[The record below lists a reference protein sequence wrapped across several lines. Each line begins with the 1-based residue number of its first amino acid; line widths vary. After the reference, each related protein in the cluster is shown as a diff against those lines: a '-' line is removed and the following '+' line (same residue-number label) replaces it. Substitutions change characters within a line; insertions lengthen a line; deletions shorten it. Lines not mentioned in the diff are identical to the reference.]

1 MNKGFISLPFI
12 VLLVVLVGGA
22 VVWWAM
28 TQKPSAST
36 TSTLNESVSQ
46 SQNAHPDNFSTEI
59 KSVINKDSNGTV
71 VKTNNGF
78 SFTISPLWRAQ
89 EELRDGF
96 WRVWIER
103 IGVGSTF
110 ADVGCNYDA
119 SAVAD
124 SLTRNTSTIV
134 NSLTRNFEKGGEKY
148 TISYAEMESPME
160 VSGRITTTLVI
171 YGLVMPSEWQPEDWN
186 DVNKIKKV
194 CSFSSTLFVNKESQR
209 VPETKELVNKIY
221 SSWK

>member
-1 MNKGFISLPFI
+1 MSQKGFANIAFI
-12 VLLVVLVGGA
+12 IGLIVVIGGTVA
-22 VVWWAM
+22 WWFM
-28 TQKPSAST
+28 TQKSSAPAISITESANQSQDVNLGSST
-36 TSTLNESVSQ
+36 TETTS
-46 SQNAHPDNFSTEI
+46 A
-59 KSVINKDSNGTV
+59 INKDSNRTI

-78 SFTISPLWRAQ
+78 SFTISSLWRAQ

-110 ADVGCNYDA
+110 AVVECNYDA
-119 SAVAD
+119 SAFAD
-124 SLTRNTSTIV
+124 SLTRNTSAIV
-134 NSLTRNFEKGGEKY
+134 NSLTRNFEKSGEKY